1 MLPRETPAEAATH
14 AAAILQHLDPGQLA
28 ELRRMNNET
37 GAPAFWRLV
46 AKHPDTI
53 GRRDNQEQ
61 WMEIIRIF
69 AILTPKGRRRNGLG
83 ASGEEPDLR
92 EHLHNPRRR
101 LGEVLCDGG
110 IPDPHWPPKDGGTP
124 RPMLSEFRL
133 AKLLAARGQQRSV
146 LLKHAAQMILRSRQ
160 DIGINV
166 ADIALVLL
174 QPGDGR
180 RLAEPYYRRLDRA
193 ELAAKESEKGTIQ

>member
-1 MLPRETPAEAATH
+1 MLPPETSS
-14 AAAILQHLDPGQLA
+14 AAAIDAAEKLQHLDPGPLA
-28 ELRRMNNET
+28 ELRRMDRET

-46 AKHPDTI
+46 AKHPATI
-53 GRRDNQEQ
+53 GRQDKQEQ
-61 WMEIIRIF
+61 WMEIIRIL
-69 AILTPKGRRRNGLG
+69 AILTPKGRRQQSVVG
-83 ASGEEPDLR
+83 SGEDPDLR

-101 LGEVLCDGG
+101 LGAVLCDGG
-110 IPDPHWPPKDGGTP
+110 DPDPSWPREGGTV
-124 RPMLSEFRL
+124 RPMLSESRL
-133 AKLLAARGQQRSV
+133 AKLIAARGQQRSI

-174 QPGDGR
+174 QPADGR

-193 ELAAKESEKGTIQ
+193 ELAAKESEKGAIQ

>member
-1 MLPRETPAEAATH
+1 MLPRETPEEAAVH
-14 AAAILQHLDPGQLA
+14 AAAILQHLDPGPLA
-28 ELRRMNNET
+28 ELRRMDPEI
-37 GAPAFWRLV
+37 GAPAFWRL
-46 AKHPDTI
+46 AARHPDTI
-53 GRRDNQEQ
+53 GRQDKQDQ
-61 WMEIIRIF
+61 WVEIIRIF
-69 AILTPKGRRRNGLG
+69 AILTPKGGRGHGGG
-83 ASGEEPDLR
+83 AFGEGPDQR

-101 LGEVLCDGG
+101 LGAVLCDGG
-110 IPDPHWPPKDGGTP
+110 VPDPHWPPKDGGTP

-174 QPGDGR
+174 RPADGR
-180 RLAEPYYRRLDRA
+180 RLAEHYYRRLDRA
-193 ELAAKESEKGTIQ
+193 ELAAKESEKGAIQ